1 MSETKKTYWKG
12 LAQLK
17 NDPNYV
23 KHANDEFVDLG
34 VEEDPG
40 HSRRDF
46 LRMMGFSVAAASL
59 AACEAPVRKAIPY
72 IMKPV
77 DIDPGIPNYYAS
89 SYVNGGD
96 YCSIVVKVRDGR
108 PIKVEGNSLSTVTM
122 GGTSAQVEASVLSLY
137 DNFRLR
143 GPQKGDTKTDWEAI
157 DKEIIA
163 KLEEAAA
170 KGAAIRIV
178 SNTILSPSTLATLAK
193 FKAKYPTTEHVQYDP
208 VSAYGIT
215 QANKENFGVA
225 IIPSY
230 DFSKAKTI
238 VSIDADF
245 LGTWVSPI
253 EFTKQYATTRV
264 VNEDKREMS
273 RHYQFESN
281 LTLTGANAD
290 YRTMIKPSQH
300 GLVVAQLYNLIA
312 AKAGKSALSAGIDKV
327 ANLEKAAEELWG
339 NKGSALVVSGSNDKA
354 VQVIVNGINDLLG
367 SYGTT
372 INTSLPVN
380 FRKGNDETMA
390 SFISDAKDGKL
401 GVVIFYNC
409 NPVYDHPM
417 GEELGNALKNISLTV
432 STSYTPDETS
442 SASAYKA
449 PDHHY
454 LESWNDF
461 EPKPN
466 SYSLSQPAITPIFK
480 SRQAQVSLLMWA
492 GETVEDYFSVLQE
505 NWKNWFAEKGT
516 DFQVFW
522 DKCLYD
528 GVYQAVGKKE
538 EEPKGKEKGKEKTKS
553 PEKVL
558 SYTGKEQEAA
568 TAIAATYKAAN
579 EGVEI
584 AIYESYA
591 VGNGSQANNPLLQE
605 LPDPIT
611 KAVWDHYVTL
621 SQKDATKWGID
632 NDAEGN
638 TQKVKIT
645 ANGKTVIVA
654 ALVQPGQ
661 AEGTV
666 GLSLGYG
673 RTKVGVVAKNIGAN
687 IYPLITLLNGSLNY
701 SVSTGVSIEKTA
713 EDFQIAQTQIHQT
726 YMGRE
731 NVIQEATLAE
741 FKEDPSAGRDIPKIT
756 KWDEKVDIASVS
768 MWKGHSYPNHHW
780 GMTIDL
786 NSCTGCGAC
795 VVACNVENNIAL
807 VGKDEVIRRREMHW
821 LRIDRY
827 YSSDAKHDDYKGLE
841 IAAENPEVTFQPMLC
856 QHCNNASCETVC
868 PVAATTHSTE
878 GLNQMA
884 YNRCIGTR
892 YCANN
897 CPYKV
902 RRFNWFKYHDNQQF
916 YQSNPAM
923 NTDLGRMVLN
933 PDVTVRSRGVMEKC
947 SFCVQRI
954 QAGKLNAKRE
964 RRELKDGEVVTAC
977 QASCTSGAI
986 VFGDMNNPES
996 AISKLL
1002 KIDHY
1007 IEKEVEKDGKKVTEK
1022 VFNYSFD
1029 KKIGNPR
1036 AYRVLEDVGVK
1047 PNIFYL
1053 TKIRNKD
1060 KTEHTS

>member
-1 MSETKKTYWKG
+1 MSNNKIYWKG
-12 LAQLK
+12 LPQLT
-17 NDPNYV
+17 NDSAYV
-23 KHANDEFVDLG
+23 KHADKEFVDLG
-34 VEEDPG
+34 VEENPG

-46 LRMMGFSVAAASL
+46 LRMMGFSMAAASL

-72 IMKPV
+72 VMKPV
-77 DIDPGIPNYYAS
+77 DADPGIPNYYAS

-108 PIKVEGNSLSTVTM
+108 PIKIEGNSLSTVSL

-137 DNFRLR
+137 DNYRLR
-143 GPQKGDTKTDWEAI
+143 GPQKGSSKTDWETI
-157 DKEIIA
+157 DKEIIL
-163 KLEEAAA
+163 KLEEAAE
-170 KGAAIRIV
+170 KGAAIRII
-178 SNTILSPSTLATLAK
+178 SNTILSPSTLAILAK
-193 FKAKYPTTEHVQYDP
+193 FKTKYPTTEHIQYDQ
-208 VSAYGIT
+208 VSAYGVAK
-215 QANKENFGVA
+215 ANEENFGVA
-225 IIPSY
+225 MIPSY

-245 LGTWVSPI
+245 LGTWISPI
-253 EFTKQYATTRV
+253 EFTKQYASTREV
-264 VNEDKREMS
+264 SEDKREMS

-281 LTLTGANAD
+281 LSLTGANAD
-290 YRTMIKPSQH
+290 YRTMIKPSQL

-312 AKAGKSALSAGIDKV
+312 AKAGKSATSVGIDKIQH
-327 ANLEKAAEELWG
+327 LEKAAEDLWA
-339 NKGSALVVSGSNDKA
+339 NKGSALVVCGSNDKN
-354 VQVIVNGINDLLG
+354 VQVLINGINDMLE

-380 FRKGNDETMA
+380 FRKGNDEAMA
-390 SFISDAKDGKL
+390 TFIADAKEGKI
-401 GVVIFYNC
+401 GAVIFYNC

-417 GEELGNALKNISLTV
+417 GEELGSALKNISLTV
-432 STSYTPDETS
+432 STSYTPDETA
-442 SASAYKA
+442 SASAYMA

-466 SYSLSQPAITPIFK
+466 TYSLSQPAITPIFK
-480 SRQAQVSLLMWA
+480 TRQAQLSFLAWS
-492 GETVEDYFSVLQE
+492 GDKTEDYFNVLQE
-505 NWKNWFAEKGT
+505 NWKNWFYSKGG
-516 DFQVFW
+516 DFQAFW

-528 GVYQAVGKKE
+528 GIYQSTGVVEETPKE
-538 EEPKGKEKGKEKTKS
+538 KTKGKEKDKTKAPS
-553 PEKVL
+553 KSL
-558 SYTGKEQEAA
+558 SFTGKEQQAA
-568 TAIAATYKAAN
+568 TAIASSYKATN
-579 EGVEI
+579 EGFELC
-584 AIYESYA
+584 IYESYG

-611 KAVWDHYVTL
+611 KSVWDHYVTV
-621 SQKDATKWGID
+621 SQKDATKLGIK

-638 TQKVKIT
+638 TQKVKVT
-645 ANGKTVIVA
+645 ANGKSVIVA
-654 ALVQPGQ
+654 ALIQPGQ
-661 AEGTV
+661 AEGTL
-666 GLSLGYG
+666 GIALGYG
-673 RTKVGVVAKNIGAN
+673 RTKVGLVAENIGVN
-687 IYPLITLLNGSLNY
+687 VYPMVSSLNGSLNY
-701 SVSTGVSIEKTA
+701 SATTGVSIEKTND
-713 EDFQIAQTQIHQT
+713 DFQLAQTQIHQT

-731 NVIQEATLAE
+731 NIIQEATLAE
-741 FKEDPSAGRDIPKIT
+741 FKEDPFAGRENPKVT
-756 KWDEKVDIASVS
+756 KWDEKVDPGTIS

-780 GMTIDL
+780 GMAIDL
-786 NSCTGCGAC
+786 NTCTGCGSC
-795 VVACNVENNIAL
+795 VVACNVENNISL
-807 VGKDEVIRRREMHW
+807 VGKQEVINRREMHW

-827 YSSDAKHDDYKGLE
+827 YSSDAKEGDYKGLE
-841 IAAENPEVTFQPMLC
+841 KAAENPEVTFQPMLC

-878 GLNQMA
+878 GLNQMV

-954 QAGKLNAKRE
+954 QSGKLKAKRE
-964 RRELKDGEVVTAC
+964 RRTLKDGEVVTAC
-977 QASCTSGAI
+977 QAACSSGAI
-986 VFGDMNNPES
+986 LFGDMNNPDS
-996 AISKLL
+996 KLSKLL
-1002 KIDHY
+1002 KIEHY
-1007 IEKEVEKDGKKVTEK
+1007 IEVKKDDGTTEK
-1022 VFNYSFD
+1022 VFNYGFD

-1036 AYRVLEDVGVK
+1036 AYRALEELGVK

-1060 KTEHTS
+1060 KAVDHA

>member
-1 MSETKKTYWKG
+1 MSNNKKTYWKG
-12 LAQLK
+12 LPQLK

-23 KHANDEFVDLG
+23 KHADKEFVDLG
-34 VEEDPG
+34 VEADPR

-46 LRMMGFSVAAASL
+46 LKMMGFSVTAASL

-77 DIDPGIPNYYAS
+77 DVDPGIPNYYAS
-89 SYVNGGD
+89 TYVNGGD

-108 PIKVEGNSLSTVTM
+108 PIKVEGNSLSKVTL

-137 DNFRLR
+137 DNYRLR
-143 GPQKGDTKTDWEAI
+143 GPQKGESKTDWETI

-163 KLEEAAA
+163 KLQEVASSGG
-170 KGAAIRIV
+170 KAIRIV
-178 SNTILSPSTLATLAK
+178 SNTILSPSTLDTIEK
-193 FKAKYPTTEHVQYDP
+193 FKAKYPTTELVQYDP
-208 VSAYGIT
+208 VSSYGIVK
-215 QANKENFGVA
+215 ANQESFGAA

-253 EFTKQYATTRV
+253 EFTKQYA
-264 VNEDKREMS
+264 VNREVSEDKREMS

-281 LTLTGANAD
+281 LSLTGANAD
-290 YRTMIKPSQH
+290 YRTQIKPSQL

-312 AKAGKSALSAGIDKV
+312 AKAGKSTLSAGIEKV
-327 ANLEKAAEELWG
+327 SNLEKAAEELWA
-339 NKGSALVVSGSNDKA
+339 NKGNALVVSGSNDSA
-354 VQVIVNGINDLLG
+354 VQVLVNGINELLG

-372 INTSLPVN
+372 IDLSSPVN
-380 FRKGNDETMA
+380 FRKGNDEKMA
-390 SFISDAKDGKL
+390 AFISEAKDGKI
-401 GVVIFYNC
+401 GAVIFYNS
-409 NPVYDHPM
+409 NPVYDYPQ
-417 GEELGNALKNISLTV
+417 GEELTAALKNIALTV
-432 STSYTPDETS
+432 STSYTPNETA
-442 SASAYKA
+442 SASAYMA

-461 EPKPN
+461 EPKPG

-480 SRQAQVSLLMWA
+480 TRQAQVSLLTWA
-492 GETVEDYFSVLQE
+492 GETVEDYFAVLQE
-505 NWKNWFAEKGT
+505 NWKKWFAGKDT
-516 DFQVFW
+516 DFQTFW
-522 DKCLYD
+522 DKSLYD
-528 GVYQAVGKKE
+528 GVYEVKASE
-538 EEPKGKEKGKEKTKS
+538 ETKIGS
-553 PEKVL
+553 FAGNVE
-558 SYTGKEQEAA
+558 GAA
-568 TAIAATYKAAN
+568 SSIASSYKATN
-579 EGVEI
+579 DGVEVV
-584 AIYESYA
+584 IYESYG

-611 KAVWDHYVTL
+611 KAVWDHYVTI
-621 SQKDATKWGID
+621 SQKDAKKWGID
-632 NDAEGN
+632 NDAEGR
-638 TQKVKIT
+638 TQKVKLT
-645 ANGKTVIVA
+645 ANGKTVTVA

-666 GLSLGYG
+666 GIAIGYG
-673 RTKVGVVAKNIGAN
+673 RTKVGAVAENIGKN
-687 IYPLITLLNGSLNY
+687 VYPFVTLVNGSLNY
-701 SVSTGVSIEKTA
+701 SATTGVSIEKTT
-713 EDFQIAQTQIHQT
+713 EEFQLAQTQIHQT

-741 FKEDPSAGRDIPKIT
+741 FKESPDAGRDYPKIT
-756 KWDEKVDIASVS
+756 KWDEKVDPSTLS
-768 MWKGHSYPNHHW
+768 LWKGHKYNNHHW
-780 GMTIDL
+780 GMSIDL
-786 NSCTGCGAC
+786 NTCTGCAAC
-795 VVACNVENNIAL
+795 VVACNVENNVSI
-807 VGKDEVIRRREMHW
+807 VGKQEVINRREMHW

-827 YSSDAKHDDYKGLE
+827 YSSPEGVSKLE
-841 IAAENPEVTFQPMLC
+841 DMEKAAENPEVTFQPMLC

-878 GLNQMA
+878 GLNQMT

-954 QAGKLNAKRE
+954 QAGKLTAKRE
-964 RRELKDGEVVTAC
+964 RRELHDEVETAC
-977 QASCTSGAI
+977 QAACTTGAI

-996 AISKLL
+996 KISKLL
-1002 KIDHY
+1002 KIEHY
-1007 IEKEVEKDGKKVTEK
+1007 IEVENEDGKKEK
-1022 VFNYSFD
+1022 VFNHSFD

-1036 AYRVLEDVGVK
+1036 AYRVLEEIGVK

-1060 KTEHTS
+1060 KATVEHA

>member
-23 KHANDEFVDLG
+23 KHADKEFVDMG
-34 VEEDPG
+34 VAEDPG

-46 LRMMGFSVAAASL
+46 LRMMGFSVAASSL

-77 DIDPGIPNYYAS
+77 DADAGIPNYYAS

-108 PIKVEGNSLSTVTM
+108 PIKVEGHSLSSVTL

-137 DNFRLR
+137 DNYRLR
-143 GPQKGDTKTDWEAI
+143 GPQKGESKSDWETI

-163 KLEEAAA
+163 KLDEIAG
-170 KGAAIRIV
+170 KGGAIRIV
-178 SNTILSPSTLATLAK
+178 SNTILSPSTLNTIEK
-193 FKAKYPTTEHVQYDP
+193 FKAKYPTTEHIQYDAI
-208 VSAYGIT
+208 SSYGILK
-215 QANKENFGVA
+215 ANEESFGAA

-238 VSIDADF
+238 VSIGADF

-253 EFTKQYATTRV
+253 EFTKQYATTREV
-264 VNEDKREMS
+264 SENKREMS

-281 LTLTGANAD
+281 LSRTGANAD
-290 YRTMIKPSQH
+290 YRGMIKPSQE
-300 GLVVAQLYNLIA
+300 GLVVTQLYNLVS
-312 AKAGKSALSAGIDKV
+312 GKGGKVSFSEDVDKK
-327 ANLEKAAEELWG
+327 LEKAAAELLE
-339 NKGSALVVSGSNDKA
+339 NKGSSLVVAGSNDKA
-354 VQVIVNGINDLLG
+354 VQTIVNAINDALG
-367 SYGTT
+367 NYGTT
-372 INTSLPVN
+372 INLASPVN
-380 FRKGNDETMA
+380 FRKGNDEKMA
-390 SFISDAKDGKL
+390 AFVSEVKDGKV
-401 GVVIFYNC
+401 GGVIFYNC
-409 NPVYDHPM
+409 NPVYDHPA
-417 GEELGNALKNISLTV
+417 GAELGAALKNIALTV
-432 STSYTPDETS
+432 STSYTPNETA
-442 SASAYKA
+442 SASAYMA

-480 SRQAQVSLLMWA
+480 TRQAQESFAVWS
-492 GETVEDYFSVLQE
+492 GGGTEDYFSVVQA
-505 NWKNWFAEKGT
+505 NWKNWFYDKKDIGS
-516 DFQVFW
+516 DFQSFW

-528 GVYQAVGKKE
+528 GVHQGTASE
-538 EEPKGKEKGKEKTKS
+538 SKS
-553 PEKVL
+553 
-558 SYTGKEQEAA
+558 TAFAGNIEAA
-568 TAIAATYKAAN
+568 VSSISSNYKPSN
-579 EGVEI
+579 EGAELV
-584 AIYESYA
+584 IYESYG
-591 VGNGSQANNPLLQE
+591 VGSGSQANNPLLQE

-611 KAVWDHYVTL
+611 KAVWDHYATI
-621 SQKDATKWGID
+621 SQKDATKWGIS

-638 TQKVKIT
+638 TQLVTIA
-645 ANGKTVIVA
+645 ANGKSITVA

-666 GLSLGYG
+666 GIALGYG
-673 RTKVGVVAKNIGAN
+673 RTKVGVVAENRGEN
-687 IYPLITLLNGSLNY
+687 VYPVVNVLNGSLNY
-701 SVSTGVSIEKTA
+701 SATSGVTVTKTA
-713 EDFQIAQTQIHQT
+713 KDFQLAQTQIHQT

-731 NVIQEATLAE
+731 SVIQESTLAE
-741 FKEDPSAGRDIPKIT
+741 FKTNPAAGRDFPKIT
-756 KWDEKVDIASVS
+756 KWDEKVDASTIS
-768 MWKGHSYPNHHW
+768 MWKGHQYPNHHW
-780 GMTIDL
+780 GMAIDL
-786 NSCTGCGAC
+786 NTCTGCGAC
-795 VVACNVENNIAL
+795 VVACNVENNVSL

-827 YSSDAKHDDYKGLE
+827 YSSPEETQPGDYKGLE
-841 IAAENPEVTFQPMLC
+841 KAAENPEVTFQPMLC

-878 GLNQMA
+878 GLNQMT

-933 PDVTVRSRGVMEKC
+933 PEVTVRSRGVMEKC

-954 QAGKLNAKRE
+954 QAGKLTAKRE
-964 RRELKDGEVVTAC
+964 RRPVKDGEVVTAC
-977 QASCTSGAI
+977 QASCSSGAI
-986 VFGDMNNPES
+986 LFGDMNDPES
-996 AISKLL
+996 RLSKLL

-1007 IEKEVEKDGKKVTEK
+1007 IERKNEKGEVEKV
-1022 VFNYSFD
+1022 
-1029 KKIGNPR
+1029 
-1036 AYRVLEDVGVK
+1036 
-1047 PNIFYL
+1047 
-1053 TKIRNKD
+1053 
-1060 KTEHTS
+1060 

>member
-1 MSETKKTYWKG
+1 MSGNKKTYWKG

-23 KHANDEFVDLG
+23 KHADNEFVDLG
-34 VEEDPG
+34 VAEDPG

-46 LRMMGFSVAAASL
+46 LRMMGFSVAVASL

-72 IMKPV
+72 ISKPIDV
-77 DIDPGIPNYYAS
+77 DPGIPNYYAS

-108 PIKVEGNSLSTVTM
+108 PIKVEGNSLSPVTQ

-143 GPQKGDTKTDWEAI
+143 GPQKGDAKADWETI
-157 DKEIIA
+157 DKEVIS

-178 SNTILSPSTLATLAK
+178 SNTILSPSTLASIAK
-193 FKAKYPTTEHVQYDP
+193 FKAKYPTTEHIQYDQ
-208 VSAYGIT
+208 VSAYGIAK
-215 QANKENFGVA
+215 ANEENFGKA
-225 IIPSY
+225 FIPSY

-281 LTLTGANAD
+281 LSMTGANAD
-290 YRTMIKPSQH
+290 YRTMIKPSQL
-300 GLVVAQLYNLIA
+300 GLIAAQLYNLVA
-312 AKAGKSALSAGIDKV
+312 VKAGKSALAAGIEKV
-327 ANLEKAAEELWG
+327 ANLEKAAEELWS
-339 NKGSALVVSGSNDKA
+339 NKGSALVVCGSNDKA
-354 VQVIVNGINDLLG
+354 VQIVVNGINDMLG
-367 SYGTT
+367 SYGST

-380 FRKGNDETMA
+380 FRKGNDEAMA
-390 SFISDAKDGKL
+390 AFVNDAKEGKL
-401 GVVIFYNC
+401 GAVIFYNC
-409 NPVYDHPM
+409 NPVYDYPT

-432 STSYTPDETS
+432 STSYTPDETA
-442 SASAYKA
+442 SASAYMA

-466 SYSLSQPAITPIFK
+466 SYSLSQPAITPIFRT
-480 SRQAQVSLLMWA
+480 RQAQVSLLTWA
-492 GETVEDYFSVLQE
+492 GEKVEDYFNVLQE
-505 NWKNWFAEKGT
+505 NWKTWFAEKGT
-516 DFQVFW
+516 DFQTFW
-522 DKCLYD
+522 DKCLYE
-528 GVYQAVGKKE
+528 GVYQSNTVKVVE
-538 EEPKGKEKGKEKTKS
+538 SPKGKEKGKEKT
-553 PEKVL
+553 PATEKAL
-558 SYTGKEQEAA
+558 TYTGKEQEAA
-568 TAIAATYKAAN
+568 TSIASNYKATSD
-579 EGVEI
+579 GVELV
-584 AIYESYA
+584 IYESYG

-611 KAVWDHYVTL
+611 KAVWDHYVTI

-638 TQKVKIT
+638 TQKVKLT

-666 GLSLGYG
+666 GIALGYG
-673 RTKVGVVAKNIGAN
+673 RTRVGTVAQGIGVN
-687 IYPLITLLNGSLNY
+687 VYPLVSNLNGSLNY
-701 SVSTGVSIEKTA
+701 NASTGVLIEKTN
-713 EDFQIAQTQIHQT
+713 EDFQLAQTQIHQT

-741 FKEDPSAGRDIPKIT
+741 FKENPAAGREYAKVT
-756 KWDEKVDIASVS
+756 KGDERVDASTVS
-768 MWKGHSYPNHHW
+768 MWKGHAYPNHHW
-780 GMTIDL
+780 AMSIDL

-795 VVACNVENNIAL
+795 VVACNVENNVSL

-827 YSSDAKHDDYKGLE
+827 YSSDAAHDDYKGLE
-841 IAAENPEVTFQPMLC
+841 QAAENPEVTFQPMLC

-878 GLNQMA
+878 GLNQMT

-902 RRFNWFKYHDNQQF
+902 RRFNWFKYHDNQKF

-947 SFCVQRI
+947 SFCIQRI

-964 RRELKDGEVVTAC
+964 RREVKDGEVVTAC

-986 VFGDMNNPES
+986 VFGDINNPES

-1007 IEKEVEKDGKKVTEK
+1007 IEVKKEDGTKEK
-1022 VFNYSFD
+1022 VFNHTID

-1036 AYRVLEDVGVK
+1036 AYRVLEELGEK
-1047 PNIFYL
+1047 PNVFYL

-1060 KTEHTS
+1060 KAVEKA